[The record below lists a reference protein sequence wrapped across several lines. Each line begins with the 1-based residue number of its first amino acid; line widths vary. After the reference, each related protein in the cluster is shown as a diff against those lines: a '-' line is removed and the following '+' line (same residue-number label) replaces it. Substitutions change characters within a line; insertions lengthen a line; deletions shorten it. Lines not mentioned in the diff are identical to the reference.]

1 MAYTSYLDVRERE
14 LKDGVETFLRASST
28 QVESDAVDNAPVNS
42 GALRADI
49 KAVVTMRGVT
59 GDAIIGTSLFYSIF
73 QHDGT
78 GIYAINGGR
87 TDVPWVYKNLITGEF
102 RTTSG
107 IKPTLFLLEAAV
119 YNTPFIYQTAY
130 QVLSSLY

>member
-1 MAYTSYLDVRERE
+1 MAYTSYLAVKERRM
-14 LKDGVETFLRASST
+14 KDAVETFLRASST
-28 QVESDAVDNAPVNS
+28 QVESDAVENAPVDS

-59 GDAIIGTSLFYSIF
+59 GDAIIGTSLYYAIY

-87 TDVPWVYKNLITGEF
+87 TDVPWVYKNLFTGEF
-102 RTTSG
+102 RRTSG
-107 IKPTLFLLEAAV
+107 VKPTLFLLEAVV
-119 YNTPFIYQTAY
+119 YNTPFIYQTAH
-130 QVLSSLY
+130 QVLSQL